1 MDVDSYNHRHRL
13 YFFNTGSI
21 IKSGIFAVY
30 LLHLSRL
37 VLNGASSFRLLKN
50 PQSTSETA
58 TQPTKHGSI
67 SRPMKY
73 LIKTLEI
80 AVFLS

>member
-1 MDVDSYNHRHRL
+1 MDVDSYNRRHRV

-21 IKSGIFAVY
+21 IKSGVFAVY

-50 PQSTSETA
+50 PQSKSAAGRRRSTA
-58 TQPTKHGSI
+58 ANPGSWNI
-67 SRPMKY
+67 SLKR
-73 LIKTLEI
+73 
-80 AVFLS
+80 